1 MIVRMVGLTSSS
13 SNVHDVD
20 DDLNPYKN
28 MVIHVMGVNQGY
40 VGKFPT
46 IHEEP
51 NVDVA
56 SFSVFWK
63 ILMNHYRMGA

>member
-1 MIVRMVGLTSSS
+1 MVGLTSSS

-56 SFSVFWK
+56 SFSVF
-63 ILMNHYRMGA
+63 